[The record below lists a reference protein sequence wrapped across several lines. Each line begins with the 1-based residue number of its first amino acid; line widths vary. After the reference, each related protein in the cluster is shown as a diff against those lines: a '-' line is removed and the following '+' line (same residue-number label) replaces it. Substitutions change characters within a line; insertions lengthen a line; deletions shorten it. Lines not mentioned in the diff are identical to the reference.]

1 MTAQHRGDRKK
12 TWADYVDED
21 MDRII
26 VRAQTL
32 YALSDPVIPWPVAG
46 DLIRKPF
53 EESAAAELWAEGA
66 LRFDPSLPY
75 YEPTDH

>member
-1 MTAQHRGDRKK
+1 MSAAK

-26 VRAQTL
+26 IRAQTL
-32 YALSDPVIPWPVAG
+32 YALSDPAVPWSVAG

-53 EESAAAELWAEGA
+53 EEKAAAELWAEGA
-66 LRFDPSLPY
+66 LILDPSLPY
-75 YEPTDH
+75 YEPTGP

>member
-1 MTAQHRGDRKK
+1 MTTTAERK
-12 TWADYVDED
+12 TYADYVDED

-32 YALSDPVIPWPVAG
+32 YALSKPAIPWPIAG

-53 EESAAAELWAEGA
+53 EERAADELWAEGA
-66 LRFDPSLPY
+66 LHIDPSLPY
-75 YEPTDH
+75 YESGWAS